1 MFESIIELVP
11 EDKREAV
18 RAELSSAVVIK
29 SREDADKYLSEHPHL
44 KSARDAVISKTTENY
59 AKKFKEDDLPK
70 LLEEERKKGQKQPWE
85 IEIEKLKAENA
96 EKDRQAILKD
106 RRAEAQ
112 KYFADLGLPIDLADF
127 ALDTDETAYKAKLE
141 KLSGTSKTWGDS
153 LVSSA
158 LSKHLGNQGK
168 QTGGKTDGKTMT
180 RAEFDRL
187 SPSEKATVGRSGTV
201 ITD

>member
-29 SREDADKYLSEHPHL
+29 SREDADRYLSEHPHL

-112 KYFADLGLPIDLADF
+112 KLFAESGLPIDLADF
-127 ALDTDETAYKAKLE
+127 ALDTDETAYKAKIE
-141 KLSGTSKTWGDS
+141 KLTGLKAWGDS
-153 LVSSA
+153 LVSKA
-158 LSKHLGNQGK
+158 LSERLGNQPAPKGGSS
-168 QTGGKTDGKTMT
+168 GGKTMS